1 MNSEGDGNDPKV
13 VPLTRAKMPLEGPP
27 AEVDARLVE
36 MLNRRL
42 DREEAERA
50 RAREI
55 ELSSEDLKALQSEQ
69 QFKARF
75 GFALGRRGRQS
86 LFEVIDRYDLTD
98 AEVRALDRVGC
109 FDWDGHTLRVRARRW
124 IGFAGIAYLTV
135 ITLLAVLAGAAIASL
150 GKAAWQPRAILWS
163 ILVALLLIGMMVYRL
178 YLMPF
183 QLFGS
188 RRIGGK

>member
-13 VPLTRAKMPLEGPP
+13 VPLTRARMPLEGPP
-27 AEVDARLVE
+27 AEVDARLIE
-36 MLNRRL
+36 MLNRRM
-42 DREEAERA
+42 DRDEAERS

-69 QFKARF
+69 LFKARF

-109 FDWDGHTLRVRARRW
+109 FDWDGHTLRVRARKW
-124 IGFAGIAYLTV
+124 IGFAGILY
-135 ITLLAVLAGAAIASL
+135 LAVIAIITALAASAIASL
-150 GKAAWQPRAILWS
+150 AKAAWQPRAVLWA
-163 ILVALLLIGMMVYRL
+163 ILVALLLIGMMIYKL

-183 QLFGS
+183 QLFGR